1 MPGGTPGISPAPPVS
16 TVNAN
21 VGCAATSGNASGQS
35 SVTVARTNNPLKGST
50 MANKNFEYRVAYY
63 PAAEVEA
70 NVPTKRQSDEVI
82 VEATSVTRAISK
94 AKREGL
100 VQTGDLIVSVK
111 PINAERYS
119 V

>member
-1 MPGGTPGISPAPPVS
+1 M
-16 TVNAN
+16 
-21 VGCAATSGNASGQS
+21 
-35 SVTVARTNNPLKGST
+35 KGST
-50 MANKNFEYRVAYY
+50 MANKNFEYRIAYY
-63 PAAEVEA
+63 PTAEIEENA
-70 NVPTKRQSDEVI
+70 PTKRQSDEVF

-94 AKREGL
+94 AKRENL

>member
-1 MPGGTPGISPAPPVS
+1 
-16 TVNAN
+16 
-21 VGCAATSGNASGQS
+21 
-35 SVTVARTNNPLKGST
+35 

-63 PAAEVEA
+63 PAEQVQNIA
-70 NVPTKRQSDEVI
+70 PTKRQSDEVF

-94 AKREGL
+94 AKRENL

-111 PINAERYS
+111 PIDAERYS